1 MENFEYCTQ
10 AAIDEEYENRSVQ
23 RFDGIAYLAALFAL
37 RRLHLTIEEGYSR
50 KLHWLNQCA
59 PGKAFGKVPRDLFQK
74 WNHCIKGHLPID
86 RKLFMSSII
95 GARDREFGVA
105 RIKYEMLENSRK
117 FREAPS
123 FFVVDEQIV
132 PYTGRLS
139 GAKKRLPKK
148 TSEGLEYFTIATS
161 NKEYLGY
168 QVEIREET
176 KDSDDEG
183 KILTQCDPVSGGYK
197 LNYILEKGLKYE
209 VGYPS
214 GSKMLGVLMLLIFQL
229 GAYLRYSGSCLVTD
243 SAYSFLEGFC
253 MMSMWGI
260 VWVGSIGIK
269 QRKGFRGLKEIRDTA
284 SSIRIERAKKA
295 KKAKKKKKVEEPKK
309 VEKPTFSKD
318 VTIWEM
324 AQKEA
329 KKGSS

>member
-86 RKLFMSSII
+86 RKLFMSSLI

-117 FREAPS
+117 VREAPS

-176 KDSDDEG
+176 KDSDDVG
-183 KILTQCDPVSGGYK
+183 KILTQCDPVSGGYR
-197 LNYILEKGLKYE
+197 LNYILEKGPKYE

-214 GSKMLGVLMLLIFQL
+214 GSKMLEVLMLPIFQL
-229 GAYLRYSGSCLVTD
+229 GAYLRYSGSC
-243 SAYSFLEGFC
+243 
-253 MMSMWGI
+253 
-260 VWVGSIGIK
+260 
-269 QRKGFRGLKEIRDTA
+269 
-284 SSIRIERAKKA
+284 
-295 KKAKKKKKVEEPKK
+295 
-309 VEKPTFSKD
+309 
-318 VTIWEM
+318 
-324 AQKEA
+324 
-329 KKGSS
+329 